1 MKNNWSVCT
10 ETGGTHNLSK
20 EVAEEKFNSIKTKGS
35 AEAALYEGERLVQ
48 ETVHVETLL

>member
-10 ETGGTHNLSK
+10 EHGSAKNLSK